1 MRVHASKG
9 SRDLTILQVD
19 EASGQAADD
28 IVRQATVD
36 PPDIVLINTGAID
49 DALLERLGAVAVVAF
64 TRELH
69 SKLRAELEDT
79 KLKLEERK
87 LVERAK
93 GILMKQ
99 RESSEEEAFALLRSL
114 AMQRGIRLGEAARQ
128 VIDVASL
135 LG

>member
-1 MRVHASKG
+1 MHASNG
-9 SRDLTILQVD
+9 SRELTILQVD
-19 EASGQAADD
+19 ETSGEAADD
-28 IVRQATVD
+28 IVRQATVH

-49 DALLERLGAVAVVAF
+49 EALLERLGAVAIVAF
-64 TRELH
+64 TREVH
-69 SKLRAELEDT
+69 RKLCAELEDT

-93 GILMKQ
+93 GVLMKQ
-99 RESSEEEAFALLRSL
+99 RDMSEEEAFALLRSL

-128 VIDVASL
+128 VLDVASL